1 MSAFEEIAAALGPAG
16 IVSDPA
22 DQAPYLTEWRNG
34 RIGGRPG
41 LVVRPGTTGEVAA
54 VVGICAANGVA
65 VVPQGGNTGLVGGG
79 MPDASGTQVLLNLSR
94 LNRIRDLDTLDD
106 SVVVEAGCVLKT
118 VQDAAAAADRLFALS
133 LGSEGSA
140 QIGGLIATNAGGTMT
155 VRYGNMREQV
165 LGLEVVLP
173 DGRVWNGLRRLRK
186 DNTGYDLRQMFVGAE
201 GTLGIVTAAAL
212 RLLPR
217 QPRVE
222 TAFCAVRDPEAAV
235 ALLAGLR
242 AAAGEAVTAFEL
254 ISRTAMTFALDH
266 VPGTAD
272 PLDAP
277 APWYVL
283 AELAGPAARADLAD
297 ALERVLA
304 DALDRGEVTDG
315 AMATSEARR
324 AAFWQVR
331 ERITEGRRIAGSG
344 INHDISVPTSRIPA
358 FVRRCDADLAAMVP
372 GIRIANFGHLA
383 DGNLHYNLNPP
394 AGADPAP
401 FLARK
406 DALTAL
412 VHDRVLDFGGSISA
426 EHGIGTLK
434 RAELARLKDPLSLE
448 LMRRVK
454 AAMDPA
460 GIMNPGKVI

>member
-1 MSAFEEIAAALGPAG
+1 
-16 IVSDPA
+16 
-22 DQAPYLTEWRNG
+22 
-34 RIGGRPG
+34 
-41 LVVRPGTTGEVAA
+41 
-54 VVGICAANGVA
+54 
-65 VVPQGGNTGLVGGG
+65 
-79 MPDASGTQVLLNLSR
+79 
-94 LNRIRDLDTLDD
+94 
-106 SVVVEAGCVLKT
+106 
-118 VQDAAAAADRLFALS
+118 
-133 LGSEGSA
+133 
-140 QIGGLIATNAGGTMT
+140 
-155 VRYGNMREQV
+155 
-165 LGLEVVLP
+165 
-173 DGRVWNGLRRLRK
+173 
-186 DNTGYDLRQMFVGAE
+186 
-201 GTLGIVTAAAL
+201 
-212 RLLPR
+212 
-217 QPRVE
+217 
-222 TAFCAVRDPEAAV
+222 
-235 ALLAGLR
+235 
-242 AAAGEAVTAFEL
+242 
-254 ISRTAMTFALDH
+254 
-266 VPGTAD
+266 
-272 PLDAP
+272 
-277 APWYVL
+277 VL
-283 AELAGPAARADLAD
+283 AELAGPAARTDLAD

>member
-1 MSAFEEIAAALGPAG
+1 MSAFEKIAQIVGPAG
-16 IVSDPA
+16 IVADPA
-22 DQAPYLTEWRNG
+22 DRLPYLTEWRNG
-34 RIGGRPG
+34 RIGGSAG
-41 LVVRPGTTGEVAA
+41 LIVRPATTAEVAA
-54 VVGICAANGVA
+54 VVGVCAAHA
-65 VVPQGGNTGLVGGG
+65 IAIVPQGGNTGLVGGG
-79 MPDASGTQVLLNLSR
+79 MPDGTGTQVLLNLSR
-94 LNRIRDLDTLDD
+94 MTRIRDLDTLDD

-173 DGRVWNGLRRLRK
+173 DGRIWNGLRRLRK
-186 DNTGYDLRQMFVGAE
+186 DNTGYDLRQMFIGAE
-201 GTLGIVTAAAL
+201 GTLGIITAAAL
-212 RLLPR
+212 RLMPR
-217 QPRVE
+217 LARVE
-222 TAFCAVRDPEAAV
+222 TALCAVRDPEAAV
-235 ALLAGLR
+235 ALLARLR
-242 AAAGEAVTAFEL
+242 GAAGEAILAFEL
-254 ISRTAMTFALDH
+254 IARTAMTFALDH

-283 AELAGPAARADLAD
+283 VELAGPASRTDLAQT
-297 ALERVLA
+297 LEGVLA
-304 DALDRGEVTDG
+304 DALTAGEVNDG

-331 ERITEGRRIAGSG
+331 ERITEGRRIAGFG
-344 INHDISVPTSRIPA
+344 LNHDVSVPTSRIPA
-358 FVRRCDADLAAMVP
+358 FVRRCDAALDALVP

-394 AGADPAP
+394 VGADGAA

-406 DALTAL
+406 GELTGL
-412 VHDRVLDFGGSISA
+412 VHDMVLDYGGSISA

-434 RAELARLKDPLSLE
+434 RDELARLKDPLSLD
-448 LMRRVK
+448 LMRRLKDAV
-454 AAMDPA
+454 DPQ